1 MEVITKAAAA
11 TEIKADCVAVG
22 VYADGE
28 LTPAARAIDTAAK
41 GALRAA
47 LKSGDASGKKG
58 ATTLLR
64 HLAGVAAPRV
74 LVVGLGN
81 RAEFDE
87 RAFVEAARNAI
98 KGAGAAV
105 RQLAL
110 AALEWTG
117 SAKAKQPGAQALA
130 RRVVTTA
137 REVVFRTDELKSRK
151 DEAPTAPGTVILLT
165 TGKDAGVDL
174 GLRQG
179 VALANGVDLAKRL
192 GNLPGNVCTPTY
204 LGELATRMG
213 KELKLAVEVFDR
225 KGIEKLGMGSF
236 VSVTQGSAQPPRLIV
251 MQYRGGAKGAAPVA
265 LVGKGITFDTGGIS
279 LKPGAAM
286 DEMKFDM
293 CGAASVFGTLRAVA
307 EMKLPVNVV
316 GIVAA
321 CENMPSG
328 SASKPGDIFTSMS
341 GQTIEVLNTDAEG
354 RLILCDALTYAERF
368 KPAAVVDIATLT
380 GACVV
385 ALGEVNS
392 GLFSPDDELADELL
406 SPTWPTSARPARRAR
421 WWPPASWRGLP
432 RPTAGRTW
440 TSPVRPG
447 RGARPR
453 APPAA
458 RCRCS
463 PTSCWGGRS
472 SGRRQPESGLRPRC
486 ASTSSSTSSIGCTT
500 PAGSCARRAPA
511 ARACWPMPATPTG
524 WRASTRRCGP
534 SLRSTSCRTSM
545 RTRRW
550 RAARRSC

>member
-28 LTPAARAIDTAAK
+28 LTPAARAIDVAAK

-47 LKSGDASGKKG
+47 LKSGDAGGKKG

-81 RAEFDE
+81 RAELDE

-151 DEAPTAPGTVILLT
+151 DDAPTAPGTVILLT

-179 VALANGVDLAKRL
+179 VALANGIDLAKRL

-406 SPTWPTSARPARRAR
+406 AASRSALDAAWRLPVEDAYQDQLKSNFADMANIGAPGKAGAVVAACFLARFAKAYRWAHLDIAGTAWKGGAAKGATGRPVPLLTHFLLGRA
-421 WWPPASWRGLP
+421 
-432 RPTAGRTW
+432 
-440 TSPVRPG
+440 
-447 RGARPR
+447 
-453 APPAA
+453 
-458 RCRCS
+458 
-463 PTSCWGGRS
+463 
-472 SGRRQPESGLRPRC
+472 Q
-486 ASTSSSTSSIGCTT
+486 
-500 PAGSCARRAPA
+500 
-511 ARACWPMPATPTG
+511 
-524 WRASTRRCGP
+524 
-534 SLRSTSCRTSM
+534 
-545 RTRRW
+545 
-550 RAARRSC
+550 

>member
-28 LTPAARAIDTAAK
+28 LTPAARAIDVAAK

-47 LKSGDASGKKG
+47 LKSGDAGGKKG

-81 RAEFDE
+81 RAELDE

-151 DEAPTAPGTVILLT
+151 DDAPTAPGTVILLT

-179 VALANGVDLAKRL
+179 VALANGIDLAKRL

-279 LKPGAAM
+279 L
-286 DEMKFDM
+286 
-293 CGAASVFGTLRAVA
+293 
-307 EMKLPVNVV
+307 
-316 GIVAA
+316 
-321 CENMPSG
+321 
-328 SASKPGDIFTSMS
+328 
-341 GQTIEVLNTDAEG
+341 
-354 RLILCDALTYAERF
+354 
-368 KPAAVVDIATLT
+368 
-380 GACVV
+380 
-385 ALGEVNS
+385 
-392 GLFSPDDELADELL
+392 
-406 SPTWPTSARPARRAR
+406 
-421 WWPPASWRGLP
+421 
-432 RPTAGRTW
+432 
-440 TSPVRPG
+440 
-447 RGARPR
+447 
-453 APPAA
+453 
-458 RCRCS
+458 
-463 PTSCWGGRS
+463 
-472 SGRRQPESGLRPRC
+472 
-486 ASTSSSTSSIGCTT
+486 
-500 PAGSCARRAPA
+500 
-511 ARACWPMPATPTG
+511 
-524 WRASTRRCGP
+524 
-534 SLRSTSCRTSM
+534 
-545 RTRRW
+545 
-550 RAARRSC
+550 

>member
-1 MEVITKAAAA
+1 MEVITKTAAA

-117 SAKAKQPGAQALA
+117 SARAKQPRAQALA

-192 GNLPGNVCTPTY
+192 GNLPGNVCTPSY
-204 LGELATRMG
+204 LADQARQLGGRHKDIKVRILDEAEIRAEKMG
-213 KELKLAVEVFDR
+213 CFL
-225 KGIEKLGMGSF
+225 
-236 VSVTQGSAQPPRLIV
+236 SVTAGSDQPPRFIV
-251 MQYRGGAKGAAPVA
+251 MEYKGPRASRAPIV
-265 LVGKGITFDTGGIS
+265 LVGEGITFDTGGIS
-279 LKPGAAM
+279 LKDPPGM

-293 CGAASVFGTLRAVA
+293 SGAAAVLGAMSVVA
-307 EMKLPVNVV
+307 ELQLPLNVV
-316 GIVAA
+316 ALVPT

-328 SASKPGDIFTSMS
+328 RATKPGDIVTSAA
-341 GQTIEVLNTDAEG
+341 GLTVEILNTDAEG
-354 RLILCDALTYAERF
+354 RLILCDALHYARRYR
-368 KPAAVVDIATLT
+368 PQAVIDLATLT
-380 GACVV
+380 GACVI
-385 ALGEVNS
+385 ALGHHHTGVMANDDELAHELVNS
-392 GLFSPDDELADELL
+392 GLRAEDRAWHLPCTEEYGEQLKSNFADMANVAGRDGGALTAAAFLAKFTQGLRWAHMDIAGSAYVGGANKGSTGRPVALLADFLI
-406 SPTWPTSARPARRAR
+406 RRA
-421 WWPPASWRGLP
+421 
-432 RPTAGRTW
+432 GR
-440 TSPVRPG
+440 
-447 RGARPR
+447 
-453 APPAA
+453 
-458 RCRCS
+458 
-463 PTSCWGGRS
+463 
-472 SGRRQPESGLRPRC
+472 
-486 ASTSSSTSSIGCTT
+486 
-500 PAGSCARRAPA
+500 
-511 ARACWPMPATPTG
+511 
-524 WRASTRRCGP
+524 
-534 SLRSTSCRTSM
+534 
-545 RTRRW
+545 
-550 RAARRSC
+550 